1 MGEDETFLVTAR
13 DGAVLPVY
21 CWRGPARAPA
31 LLVAHANSFAA
42 GSYAPWLALPARDLA
57 LFAFAARGAWPLDP
71 DTPDRRWVS
80 AALPEMMARI
90 AGARLTTLGGTGHM
104 MIFETPLTC
113 RGLVLDEIAR
123 HA

>member
-1 MGEDETFLVTAR
+1 M
-13 DGAVLPVY
+13 LPVY

-31 LLVAHANSFAA
+31 LLVAHANGCAA

-57 LFAFAARGAWPLDP
+57 VFAFAARAWPLDP
-71 DTPDRRWVS
+71 DTPDRSWVS
-80 AALPEMMARI
+80 ATLPEMMARI

-104 MIFETPLTC
+104 MIFEAPLTC